1 MFDLFFWIIILAVLV
16 PMGMRMYRRSMQQR
30 NQGPGLP
37 GQYPGQFPN
46 QGPDQFGNR
55 PGSPFGGPFQGRPD
69 NRPRDG
75 YTQQDYFSGGF
86 GFPQRGGR
94 DELPPLNR
102 PYPNQEYPN
111 PQHPGQQH
119 PNQQYQGQQY
129 PGQQHQNPPY
139 PGQPYPGQ
147 PGPGGTGAS
156 SWQQGQ
162 VPYEDSAEYRAN
174 PPQPQQ
180 NPASPGPA
188 PSAPPP
194 PSAPQGYRARKL
206 AELDQQYSDGQISME
221 EYMAR
226 RNDIMNG

>member
-46 QGPDQFGNR
+46 QGPDQFGNQ

-86 GFPQRGGR
+86 GVPQHGGG
-94 DELPPLNR
+94 DELPPLN
-102 PYPNQEYPN
+102 
-111 PQHPGQQH
+111 
-119 PNQQYQGQQY
+119 
-129 PGQQHQNPPY
+129 
-139 PGQPYPGQ
+139 QPYPGQ
-147 PGPGGTGAS
+147 QYPNPPYPNQQYPNQQYPNQPGPDGTGAP
-156 SWQQGQ
+156 SWQQGP
-162 VPYEDSAEYRAN
+162 VPYEDSPDYPAN
-174 PPQPQQ
+174 PPRPQQ
-180 NPASPGPA
+180 NPASTGPA
-188 PSAPPP
+188 PSTPPP
-194 PSAPQGYRARKL
+194 PSAPQGFRARKL

-221 EYMAR
+221 DYMAR

>member
-1 MFDLFFWIIILAVLV
+1 LFFWIIILAVLV

-37 GQYPGQFPN
+37 GQYPGQ
-46 QGPDQFGNR
+46 
-55 PGSPFGGPFQGRPD
+55 
-69 NRPRDG
+69 
-75 YTQQDYFSGGF
+75 
-86 GFPQRGGR
+86 
-94 DELPPLNR
+94 
-102 PYPNQEYPN
+102 
-111 PQHPGQQH
+111 QHP
-119 PNQQYQGQQY
+119 
-129 PGQQHQNPPY
+129 NPPY
-139 PGQPYPGQ
+139 PGQPYPNQPYPNQ
-147 PGPGGTGAS
+147 PGPGGAGAP

-180 NPASPGPA
+180 NPASTGS

-194 PSAPQGYRARKL
+194 PSAPQGFRARKL